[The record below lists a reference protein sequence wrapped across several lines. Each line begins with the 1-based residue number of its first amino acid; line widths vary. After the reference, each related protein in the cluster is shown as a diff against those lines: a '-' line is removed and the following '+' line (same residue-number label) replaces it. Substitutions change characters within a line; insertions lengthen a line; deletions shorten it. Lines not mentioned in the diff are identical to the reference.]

1 MSRALAALLS
11 VVLTLL
17 FLLLGAAGWLLL
29 TTPGARWLAEWAV
42 ELEPNLALTVES
54 GAIASGLEI
63 TGLSWQNDSAAVSAA
78 RATVEWTPGCLL
90 SAALCLERVA
100 LSGLRVEVRQ
110 VEEAAREPP
119 AQPLDEIR
127 LPLAI
132 RLQLLQLNDAQ
143 LLLPGTELALRRLQ
157 ASGAFAKGTLSL
169 QWLRAE
175 GLDVVVIPAE
185 PEPGSTEVSG
195 AEPLSLPDVDLP
207 LDLVLQNLLLENTH
221 VRVGEQQ
228 LVVRQLALSGAL
240 CGSRLDLERLQLA
253 AEPLEA
259 ELAGS
264 ATLAGGY
271 PLALRLR
278 AVLPRPELPAPLRLT
293 ASLEGSVEQLEVA
306 ADLSSP
312 VALRAEAKL
321 QPLVEGL
328 PFELAVRWQQLAAPP
343 GDAPVAMLRDGQL
356 QAAGR
361 LDDYRGWLATTVS
374 GDQVPTGDWRL
385 RFEGDLEQ
393 LRLHDLD
400 VATLGG
406 RLTGE
411 GLLGWADGLRWQAQ
425 VTVQDLD
432 PGVHWPDYPGRI
444 SGRLESQGKLG
455 GAGLVFTAT
464 TPGIDGQLRDHSLAL
479 RGTLRKEPDDSWR
492 FEQLQ
497 LASGDNLLELDGRL
511 DARWNVDGRFR
522 LADPA
527 SLLPELAGSARGTF
541 DLRGTVTEPDIRL
554 ELQGSG
560 LRYQDHAL
568 ANVVLSFD
576 LRRLGLESSR
586 LNWTAGG
593 VRIAGERL
601 GRVRG
606 ELSGDRTDHTLS
618 LNVSG
623 ADYGGRLQLAGGL
636 DDQLN
641 WAGQLAEAVLRLPP
655 RQRWILA
662 EPVALR
668 WAQQDRQL
676 LLAPHCWQQRQ
687 ARLCLQEPA
696 MLGERGALALALNDF
711 HIDWLSTLLPQGM
724 RWRAPLD
731 GSATVSW
738 QPDAPLSALAELQS
752 RSGRIELDQEGAE
765 PLTLAYDGISTRLLI
780 EQNVLNATLEL
791 DSERLGAGRVAVQTD
806 LTPGQRPLAGE
817 VALDGLQLSL
827 LRAFLP
833 EVQTLTGTVS
843 AHGRLAGTLQEP
855 QFIGDVRLADGAL
868 AAFNLPLALT
878 DIQLQAAI
886 AGNSAELNGGFR
898 SGDGSARLT
907 GTAAWAD
914 EDWRLDVAVTGE
926 RLAVVYEPVARLQV
940 SPSLKIRVQP
950 QQVAVAG
957 QVAVPSGTLTLRRL
971 PAGAVAVS
979 EDVVIIN
986 RSEQTESELPAQ
998 RWNVTTDIEL
1008 VLGDAVAIEGYGLEG
1023 RLAGNLR
1030 LRQRPQGVPEAT
1042 GELRIVDGRYE
1053 AYGQQL
1059 EIRQG
1064 QLLFAGPLREP
1075 SLNVEAVRQVDMVVA
1090 GLRVEGEPDAPLVTL
1105 FSEPGL
1111 PQEEILSYLIRGR
1124 PLGEGG
1130 EGGTEQLLTQ
1140 AALSLGVLGGKGF
1153 ASSLAGELG
1162 IRDFELGTAGEGEE
1176 TQVELSGYLTPDLLV
1191 RYGIGVFEPV
1201 NTLTLRYR
1209 INDRFYVE
1217 AVSGLE
1223 SALDFFYEFEF

>member
-11 VVLTLL
+11 VGLTLL
-17 FLLLGAAGWLLL
+17 LLLLGTAGWLLL

-54 GAIASGLEI
+54 GTIVGGLEI
-63 TGLSWQNDSAAVSAA
+63 SGLRWHNDSAAVTAS
-78 RATVEWTPGCLL
+78 RATLEWTPGCLL
-90 SAALCLERVA
+90 SAALCLDRIA
-100 LSGLRVEVRQ
+100 LSGLRLEVRQ
-110 VEEAAREPP
+110 PEDAAAEPP
-119 AQPLDEIR
+119 AQPVDKIR

-132 RLQLLQLNDAQ
+132 RLQLLQLTDAQ
-143 LLLPGTELALRRLQ
+143 LLLPGTELTIGRLQ
-157 ASGAFAKGTLSL
+157 ASGGFANSTLSL

-175 GLDVVVIPAE
+175 GLDVVVTPAG
-185 PEPGSTEVSG
+185 PEPDRAAAGG
-195 AEPLSLPDVDLP
+195 PLALPAVELP
-207 LDLVLQNLLLENTH
+207 LDLVLQNLLLENAN
-221 VRVGEQQ
+221 VVVDEQR
-228 LVVRQLALSGAL
+228 LAVRQLALSAAL
-240 CGSRLDLERLQLA
+240 RGSRLDLERLQLA

-264 ATLAGGY
+264 ATLAGEY

-293 ASLEGSVEQLEVA
+293 AGLAGSVGQLEVTTE
-306 ADLSSP
+306 LSGP
-312 VALRAEAKL
+312 LALHAEASL

-328 PFELAVRWQQLAAPP
+328 PFDLSVRWQELGAPL
-343 GDAPVAMLRDGQL
+343 GDAPVALLRDGQL
-356 QAAGR
+356 QATGR
-361 LDDYRGWLATTVS
+361 LAGYRGWLATTVS

-393 LRLHDLD
+393 LRLHELD

-406 RLTGE
+406 RVTGD
-411 GLLGWADGLRWQAQ
+411 GLLHWAGGLRWRAQ
-425 VTVQDLD
+425 LTLKDLD

-444 SGRLESQGKLG
+444 SGRLESRGELG
-455 GAGLVFTAT
+455 DAGLAFSATA
-464 TPGIDGQLRDHSLAL
+464 PGIDGRLRDYPLAV
-479 RGTLRKEPDDSWR
+479 RGTLRKAAGDSWR
-492 FEQLQ
+492 FEQLR
-497 LASGDNLLELDGRL
+497 LASGDNMLELDGRL
-511 DARWNVDGRFR
+511 DDGGWHVDGRFR

-527 SLLPELAGSARGTF
+527 VLVPELAGNARGSF
-541 DLRGTVTEPDIRL
+541 ALRGAVAEPDIGL
-554 ELQGSG
+554 ELEGRG

-568 ANVVLSFD
+568 ANVVLGLD
-576 LRRLGLESSR
+576 LRRLGLEPSR
-586 LNWTAGG
+586 LRWTAGG
-593 VRIAGERL
+593 VRLAGERL

-606 ELSGDRTDHTLS
+606 ELAGNRAEHAFS
-618 LNVSG
+618 LDVSG
-623 ADYGGRLQLAGGL
+623 ADYGGSLQLTGGL
-636 DDQLN
+636 DDRLN
-641 WAGQLAEAVLRLPP
+641 WAGRLAEAALRLPP
-655 RQRWILA
+655 RQRWTLA

-676 LLAPHCWQQRQ
+676 LLAPHCWRQRQ

-696 MLGERGALALALNDF
+696 TLGERGALALALSEF
-711 HIDWLSTLLPQGM
+711 RIGWLASLLPQGL
-724 RWRAPLD
+724 RWQAPLD
-731 GSATVSW
+731 GSAAVRW
-738 QPDAPLSALAELQS
+738 QPDAPLSARAELQS
-752 RSGRIELDQEGAE
+752 RGGRIELEREDAE
-765 PLTLAYDGISTRLLI
+765 PLILAYDDVSARLDI
-780 EQNVLNATLEL
+780 ERNALNATLVL
-791 DSERLGAGRVAVQTD
+791 DSERLGAGQVTLRTELA
-806 LTPGQRPLAGE
+806 PGQRPLAGE

-827 LRAFLP
+827 LQAFLP
-833 EVQTLTGTVS
+833 DVQTLAGTLS
-843 AHGRLAGTLQEP
+843 ANGRLAGTLQEP
-855 QFIGDVRLADGAL
+855 QFVGDVRLEDGAL
-868 AAFNLPLALT
+868 AAANLPLVLT
-878 DIQLQAAI
+878 DIQLHAAI
-886 AGNSAELNGGFR
+886 AGSRAELEGGFS
-898 SGDGSARLT
+898 SGDGRARLN
-907 GTAAWAD
+907 GTAAWAAR
-914 EDWRLDVAVTGE
+914 DWQLDLAVDGE
-926 RLAVVYEPVARLQV
+926 RLAVVYEPVVRLQV
-940 SPSLKIRVQP
+940 SPRLRIQVRS
-950 QQVAVAG
+950 QQVAVTG
-957 QVAVPSGTLTLRRL
+957 EVAVPQGKLTLRRL

-979 EDVVIIN
+979 EDVVVIN
-986 RSEQTESELPAQ
+986 RSERIESEPPAQ
-998 RWNVTTDIEL
+998 RWSVTADIEL

-1042 GELRIVDGRYE
+1042 GELSIVDGRYE

-1075 SLNVEAVRQVDMVVA
+1075 NLNVEAVRRVDMVVA
-1090 GLRVEGEPDAPLVTL
+1090 GLRVEGEPDAPQVTL

-1124 PLGEGG
+1124 PLGAGG
-1130 EGGTEQLLTQ
+1130 GGGNEQLLTQ

-1162 IRDFELGTAGEGEE
+1162 ISDFELGTAGEGEE